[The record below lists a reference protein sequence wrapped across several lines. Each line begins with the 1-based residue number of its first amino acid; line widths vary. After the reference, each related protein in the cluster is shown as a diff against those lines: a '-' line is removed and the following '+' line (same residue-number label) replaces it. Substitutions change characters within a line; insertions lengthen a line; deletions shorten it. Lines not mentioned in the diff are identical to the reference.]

1 MKTSWMWVSGLL
13 VAVLLAGPGRAGE
26 ATPSYDIDY
35 HATLLPAAGEAA
47 VSIRLRQTDGQLREL
62 RFRIDPDRH
71 HGFTGD
77 GIVEGD
83 DEFVYWRPPEE
94 GGEFTLRL
102 VIDRP
107 RGNGGYDA
115 RITDSWALLRADHLV
130 PPARVRSVP
139 GAESRASLRFTVPEG
154 WSVQTRYG
162 SWTGEAIA
170 LEDPSRRFVRPTGWM
185 IAGALGIRRGEVA
198 GRDIIVAAP
207 VGVGVRRM
215 DALAMVRWTL
225 PTLLE
230 IFPAFPASLLIV
242 GAGDPMWRGALSGPA
257 SMYMHADRPLINER
271 GTSTMVHE
279 MVHVAGIVHTARGAG
294 WIVEGLAD
302 YYSLEVLRRSGVT
315 SEERHAASLQTHER
329 NGRSV
334 RRLDVAS
341 AGGAV
346 TARAVGEFVRIDT
359 AIREASDGEYSLDDV
374 ARALAESDQTITYLR
389 LREISES
396 LVGAPLAVFDELPL
410 ARR

>member
-1 MKTSWMWVSGLL
+1 MWARAL
-13 VAVLLAGPGRAGE
+13 VISILLAGSPAH
-26 ATPSYDIDY
+26 ADDAPPTYDIDY
-35 HATLLPAAGEAA
+35 HATLLPDDGEAQ
-47 VSIRLRQTDGQLREL
+47 VDIRLRQTDAHLLEL
-62 RFRIDPDRH
+62 RFRVDPERH
-71 HGFTGD
+71 HSFDGD
-77 GIVEGD
+77 GELQID
-83 DEFVYWRPPEE
+83 DEFVYWRPPVD
-94 GGEFTLRL
+94 GGDLSLRL
-102 VIDRP
+102 VIDRR

-115 RITDSWALLRADHLV
+115 RMTDSWALLRADHLV
-130 PPARVRSVP
+130 PPARVRTQNR
-139 GAESRASLRFTVPEG
+139 AESRATLSFTVPEG

-185 IAGALGIRRGEVA
+185 IAGELGVRRGDVA
-198 GRDIIVAAP
+198 GRQISVAAP

-230 IFPAFPASLLIV
+230 IFPGFPETLLVV

-279 MVHVAGIVHTARGAG
+279 MVHVAGIVHTGRGAG

-302 YYSLEVLRRSGVT
+302 YYSLEILRRSGVN
-315 SEERHAASLQTHER
+315 SERRHAVSLQTLER

-334 RRLDVAS
+334 RRLDAS
-341 AGGAV
+341 SGGGAV
-346 TARAVGEFVRIDT
+346 TARAVGEFVRIDA
-359 AIREASDGEYSLDDV
+359 AIREATDGAHSLDDV
-374 ARALAESDQTITYLR
+374 ARALAESDETITYAR
-389 LREISES
+389 LRDITES